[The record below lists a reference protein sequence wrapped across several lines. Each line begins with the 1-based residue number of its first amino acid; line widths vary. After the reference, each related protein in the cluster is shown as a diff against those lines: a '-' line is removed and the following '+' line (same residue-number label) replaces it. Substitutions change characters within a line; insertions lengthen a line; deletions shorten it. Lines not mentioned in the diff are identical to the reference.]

1 MTVHSTELRQG
12 DVFLVTLPK
21 NHKIKTSTRVDAEK
35 GRTILAHGELT
46 GHAHALPEFGAEL
59 FEIDLKAF
67 EGAFGDEAANQAKA
81 ANTRLL
87 RIHKTMDLTHEE
99 HAPIRL
105 EPGNYLVSI
114 QLQFNE
120 DDEWELAQD

>member
-1 MTVHSTELRQG
+1 MTVQSKELRQG
-12 DVFLVTLPK
+12 DVFLATLPK
-21 NHKIKTSTRVDAEK
+21 NHKIRTSARVETED
-35 GRTILAHGELT
+35 GRTVLAHGELT
-46 GHAHALPEFGAEL
+46 GHAHALPEFGVEL
-59 FEIDLKAF
+59 YEIDLEAY
-67 EGAFGDEAANQAKA
+67 GASFGEEAANQAKA

-87 RIHKTMDLTHEE
+87 RVLKTVDLIHEE

-120 DDEWELAQD
+120 DEEWELVED